1 MQLRFLSHCSH
12 SHHHPSYCCYY
23 YYHISLHLFLHPVLL
38 VWSFWPLHSLVNTTL
53 GWNLKGAHFVNEF
66 SQQTKALCRKH
77 TRTHKHTSQGAT
89 LESQHINTS
98 INPTLY
104 ILISPEV
111 KIPGHQIQSLVMFCT
126 GPCVVPQHTPAVPHV
141 PCVFS
146 GACKQ
151 SVMNYILIWSP
162 CLSSSFVQKNGDAWF
177 GIIIFIQ
184 GIQ

>member
-1 MQLRFLSHCSH
+1 MQLRLLSYCSH
-12 SHHHPSYCCYY
+12 SHHHPSYYY
-23 YYHISLHLFLHPVLL
+23 YYHIFLHLFLHPVLP
-38 VWSFWPLHSLVNTTL
+38 VWSFWSFHSPVSTTL

-66 SQQTKALCRKH
+66 SQQTKALCRKN
-77 TRTHKHTSQGAT
+77 THTSQGAT

-98 INPTLY
+98 INPTPY

-111 KIPGHQIQSLVMFCT
+111 KIPDHHIQSLVMFCT

-151 SVMNYILIWSP
+151 SVMNYILICAP

-184 GIQ
+184 AIQ